1 MLRAKGTLD
10 LLANSNDLGALLLA
24 VSTLARPGPPLQ
36 RAGRGRSPGRPR
48 ARSPTRGVPA
58 GRPILQ
64 RGTRAG
70 PWPHH
75 AARHR
80 SFRRPRLHESRT
92 LRTRIESRSTSSQQV
107 PARAERSG
115 RDGAGDG
122 PHGESDLA
130 ERHRAAHTE
139 VEQLRRTLSSRAPIE
154 QAKGV
159 LMAQRHCT
167 AAEAFEI
174 LRMLSQD
181 TNVKLR
187 DVDRGAEA
195 GCHR

>member
-1 MLRAKGTLD
+1 M
-10 LLANSNDLGALLLA
+10 
-24 VSTLARPGPPLQ
+24 
-36 RAGRGRSPGRPR
+36 
-48 ARSPTRGVPA
+48 
-58 GRPILQ
+58 
-64 RGTRAG
+64 
-70 PWPHH
+70 
-75 AARHR
+75 
-80 SFRRPRLHESRT
+80 
-92 LRTRIESRSTSSQQV
+92 

-139 VEQLRRTLSSRAPIE
+139 VEQLRPTLSSRAPIE